1 MNELPELLKY
11 TLPALLV
18 LLASVIT
25 LTILFRN
32 EQKRRKADILDGY
45 KDATLPLRLQAY
57 ERMVLFLERISPE
70 SLVMR
75 VARTDVTSVQM
86 QSELISAVRT
96 EYEHNLAQQVY
107 LSNRS
112 WELIKAARNNVIKL
126 INDSASELKP
136 GASGI
141 SLNKMLLEKAMELK
155 TSPVEAAV
163 EYLKKEARELF

>member
-86 QSELISAVRT
+86 NTIL
-96 EYEHNLAQQVY
+96 
-107 LSNRS
+107 RS
-112 WELIKAARNNVIKL
+112 RFI
-126 INDSASELKP
+126 
-136 GASGI
+136 
-141 SLNKMLLEKAMELK
+141 
-155 TSPVEAAV
+155 
-163 EYLKKEARELF
+163 